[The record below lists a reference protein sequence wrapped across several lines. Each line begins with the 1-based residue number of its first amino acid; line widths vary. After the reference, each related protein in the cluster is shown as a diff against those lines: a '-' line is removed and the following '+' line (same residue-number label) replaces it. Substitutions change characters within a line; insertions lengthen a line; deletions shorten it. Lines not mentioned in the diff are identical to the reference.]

1 MCMKLQQNFNL
12 KFLGLLWVKRPQ
24 YLTFMI
30 GSDLV
35 PVRVDD
41 FVDAVEETVDAE
53 TVDDDTDTNN

>member
-1 MCMKLQQNFNL
+1 M
-12 KFLGLLWVKRPQ
+12 GDIAHGAGIKRPPS
-24 YLTFMI
+24 LTFLI

-53 TVDDDTDTNN
+53 TVDDDSDKNN

>member
-1 MCMKLQQNFNL
+1 MNKNRRQVTL
-12 KFLGLLWVKRPQ
+12 KEWT
-24 YLTFMI
+24 LTFMI

-35 PVRVDD
+35 PIRVDD